1 MTCLRIPYT
10 EIPVPPT
17 EAFPDQTV
25 RHYPVLKT
33 WLGYQGGV
41 LPFDFLSVIDSGADN
56 CIFPAIYGRRLGI
69 EIESGKKYPYVG
81 ATGLGLA
88 YFHEVKVLIEIEQK
102 RYRFDCYCGFTDGLS
117 DMGVGLLGRHGFF
130 ELFQSVKFIQNE
142 KLVELEIQP

>member
-1 MTCLRIPYT
+1 VTCLRVPYA
-10 EIPVPPT
+10 ELPVPPT

-33 WLGYQGGV
+33 WLEFQVVV

-56 CIFPAIYGRRLGI
+56 CVFPAIYGRRLGI
-69 EIESGKKYPYVG
+69 EIEAGKKYPYVG

-88 YFHEVKVLIEIEQK
+88 YFHKVKVLIEVEKK

-130 ELFQSVKFIQNE
+130 ELFHSVKFIQNE
-142 KLVELEIQP
+142 KLVELEIRP